1 MADAPLTIR
10 IELKDQYGKQVAYP
24 ICDTAKTFADIAG
37 TKVLTDMTLLRIAGL
52 GYTIITTQRE
62 WRQS

>member
-1 MADAPLTIR
+1 MDAGLTIR

-24 ICDTAKTFADIAG
+24 VCTNAKVFADIAG
-37 TKVLTDMTLLRIAGL
+37 TKVLTDMTLMRIAGL

-62 WRQS
+62 WRQP

>member
-1 MADAPLTIR
+1 MQTPLTIR

-24 ICDTAKTFADIAG
+24 VCDNAKSFADIAG
-37 TKVLTDMTLLRIAGL
+37 TKVLTDMTLMRIAAL

-62 WRQS
+62 WRKP

>member
-1 MADAPLTIR
+1 MQTPLTIR

-24 ICDTAKTFADIAG
+24 VCDNAKSFADIAG
-37 TKVLTDMTLLRIAGL
+37 TKVLTDMTLMRIAAL

-62 WRQS
+62 WMKP

>member
-1 MADAPLTIR
+1 MMESPLTIR

-24 ICDTAKTFADIAG
+24 VCTNAKIFADIAG

-62 WRQS
+62 WRKP

>member
-1 MADAPLTIR
+1 MQTPLTIR

-24 ICDTAKTFADIAG
+24 ICDNAKSFADIAG
-37 TKVLTDMTLLRIAGL
+37 TKVLTDMTLMRIAAL

-62 WRQS
+62 WRKP

>member
-1 MADAPLTIR
+1 VQTPLTIR

-24 ICDTAKTFADIAG
+24 VCDNAKSFADIAG
-37 TKVLTDMTLLRIAGL
+37 TKVLTDMTLMRIAAL

-62 WRQS
+62 WRKP

>member
-1 MADAPLTIR
+1 MESPLTIR

-24 ICDTAKTFADIAG
+24 VCTNAKIFADIAG

-62 WRQS
+62 WRKP

>member
-1 MADAPLTIR
+1 MSPLTVR

-24 ICDTAKTFADIAG
+24 VCDTAKTFADIANSK
-37 TKVLTDMTLLRIAGL
+37 TLTDQTLLRIAGL

-62 WRQS
+62 WKRP